1 MLTLYQN
8 LTLQDMKEAEIALVN
23 QGEGCTIYT
32 IQFLMDTDSEFE
44 KFVNK
49 FKNDAEL
56 FEL

>member
-1 MLTLYQN
+1 
-8 LTLQDMKEAEIALVN
+8 MKEAEIALVN